1 MTLNVWAT
9 DCLFPDLTIVLM
21 VDEEERANRASQAP
35 DRLEAAGLPFFQR
48 VAEGYRRLAA
58 DHRHRIRLVDSGG
71 AVAEVGERVR
81 AVVDEELELFSR
93 GS

>member
-1 MTLNVWAT
+1 MKKSGRVAR
-9 DCLFPDLTIVLM
+9 P
-21 VDEEERANRASQAP
+21 QAP

-58 DHRHRIRLVDSGG
+58 DHRHRIRLVDSVGD
-71 AVAEVGERVR
+71 VAEVGERVR